1 MTDVVPT
8 CHRCHA
14 IGVRA
19 TDYAGRGICAS
30 CYWKR
35 EGAYLLHRVRLGLD
49 DYGRPTLTPIPAGT
63 PIGVMIYVA
72 PMPYW
77 PIDRGLLEC
86 PVYRCGATVVGPIVG
101 QPCPWCCDRA
111 RHAATTATATRRKKV
126 AA

>member
-1 MTDVVPT
+1 MTDVVPA

-35 EGAYLLHRVRLGLD
+35 EGAYLLHRVRLGID
-49 DYGRPTLTPIPAGT
+49 DNGRPTLTPIPAGT
-63 PIGVMIYVA
+63 PIGVMVYVA
-72 PMPYW
+72 PWPSW
-77 PIDRGLLEC
+77 PIDQGLLEC

-111 RHAATTATATRRKKV
+111 RHATTTATATRRKKV